1 MVEVSIVVVVVVVV
15 VIVRGGGRELLRVGF
30 GVTVGTL
37 LACERCGVVELEDP
51 RCTSSGD
58 IEIAVVAPDSNAFT
72 LMSLWC
78 RADLHEGEIWVF

>member
-1 MVEVSIVVVVVVVV
+1 
-15 VIVRGGGRELLRVGF
+15 
-30 GVTVGTL
+30 
-37 LACERCGVVELEDP
+37 VELEDP

-78 RADLHEGEIWVF
+78 RRADLHELKLFLLMR